1 MSAQEAQA
9 QAAAQDQERSEKKK
23 RRRQLEAS
31 AEPEQTALPSVD
43 ATTADVFGDQNS
55 DDEPVEAPRTAE
67 DDAFIDDEGADPA
80 EDVFGDEEEGE
91 GDMGNMLEAAEDDDE
106 IDRMFD
112 KKKRRA
118 HEQTLQDIQAT
129 VESFLARMEAA
140 AEGDMDAN
148 SRNKPAIQKLRMLPD
163 VQDIL
168 SNQNVHNEFL
178 DGGLLGVFKAWI
190 EPMPDGSLPNITV
203 RSAVLKL
210 LAQLPIDIS
219 YEGRKEQLKKSG
231 LGKVVMFLF
240 KLPDETAANRYV
252 LFLHVLDSHTPKF
265 TAFGDLQCILKAS
278 KQSDLGVAYHL
289 LKFGTFK
296 RFRWAAVNSMLVLL
310 LAVH

>member
-1 MSAQEAQA
+1 MLEQA
-9 QAAAQDQERSEKKK
+9 TQAAAQDQQQSDKKK
-23 RRRQLEAS
+23 RRRQHEAS
-31 AEPEQTALPSVD
+31 QEPGSPAAD
-43 ATTADVFGDQNS
+43 AATTDVFGDQNS
-55 DDEPVEAPRTAE
+55 DEEPVVAPRTAE

-80 EDVFGDEEEGE
+80 DDVFGDEEDAE
-91 GDMGNMLEAAEDDDE
+91 GDQTGEALEAAEDDDE
-106 IDRMFD
+106 IDRMLN
-112 KKKRRA
+112 KKKRRGR
-118 HEQTLQDIQAT
+118 EQSVQDIQAT

-148 SRNKPAIQKLRMLPD
+148 AQNKPAIQKLRMLPD
-163 VQDIL
+163 VQEML

-240 KLPDETAANRYV
+240 KLPDETASNRYIFKVACDTTNIVTDILTV
-252 LFLHVLDSHTPKF
+252 LSYMSPPSHSWP
-265 TAFGDLQCILKAS
+265 AS
-278 KQSDLGVAYHL
+278 LTHCTIQLSRDV
-289 LKFGTFK
+289 
-296 RFRWAAVNSMLVLL
+296 VNCMFE
-310 LAVH
+310 